1 MTVQQIIS
9 SVVESNLSGKR
20 VIYGYNGY
28 KIFIYPK
35 SLRMHNGELFFIG
48 REQSNKF
55 LYIITEDYKNFKI
68 GEFKG
73 TPIPREVFGF
83 NLKAMRVEMDHKNA
97 LLINELFP
105 FTKPVVIGKVDSF
118 GFGDRLG
125 IANPAHIQA
134 LEISHMKPIL
144 AQQSIRELKRTKR
157 TPEEVLDAAI
167 WAVFQEGYTMGYG
180 ADADHL
186 KTTDDI
192 DRMAQAGF
200 TMFTFDPSAYVI
212 NNATKMNT
220 NELKEYFTNINNGE
234 FNLESVMLR
243 YANQS
248 FRIDDETTL
257 FPTDIE
263 ILRAF
268 VKYGG
273 VIKHTTQ
280 LYRYLKSKYRDV
292 KSEVELSVDETD
304 IPTSP
309 FEHLFI
315 ANELKLQN
323 VELVSLSPRF
333 IGDFEKGIDYKGDIK
348 EFIREYKQHVSISKI
363 YGGYKISIHS
373 GSDKFSI
380 YNAIG
385 KLKLGN
391 VHVKTAGTSYL
402 EALRTIAAVKPDL
415 IKEILDFAREHY
427 LQEKNSY
434 HVSADLNKV
443 PAAKDCSNAQLLELF
458 NDDNARQV
466 FHVTFGKVL
475 TAQDVNSNYIFRD
488 RIKKCLEENE
498 ELHYENLIKHFRRH
512 LEPFKN

>member
-1 MTVQQIIS
+1 MQQIIS
-9 SVVESNLSGKR
+9 TVVESNLNGKK
-20 VIYGYNGY
+20 VIYGYNGC
-28 KIFIYPK
+28 KISIYPK
-35 SLRMHNGELFFIG
+35 SLRMNNDELYFIG
-48 REQSNKF
+48 REQNKKF
-55 LYIITEDYKNFKI
+55 LYIITEESKNFKLQ
-68 GEFKG
+68 EFNG
-73 TPIPREVFGF
+73 TNIPKEVFGY
-83 NLKAMRVEMDHKNA
+83 NLKAIRVEMNHDSAN
-97 LLINELFP
+97 LIKQIFP
-105 FTKPVVIGKVDSF
+105 FTKPTTIGKVDSF

-125 IANPAHIQA
+125 IANPAHLQA
-134 LEISHMKPIL
+134 LEGSHMKPVL
-144 AQQSIRELKRTKR
+144 AQQSIRELERTKR
-157 TPEEVLDAAI
+157 TPEEVLDAAV
-167 WAVFQEGYTMGYG
+167 WAAFQEGYTKGYG

-192 DRMAQAGF
+192 DRMARAGF

-212 NNATKMNT
+212 NHATKMNA
-220 NELKEYFTNINNGE
+220 NELKEYFTDINNGD
-234 FNLESVMLR
+234 FNLEAVVAR
-243 YANQS
+243 YSNQS
-248 FRIDDETTL
+248 FKLDSETTL
-257 FPTDIE
+257 FPTDLE

-273 VIKHTTQ
+273 VIKHTVR
-280 LYRYLKSKYRDV
+280 LYRYLKEKYKDIE
-292 KSEVELSVDETD
+292 SEVELSVDETD

-315 ANELKLQN
+315 VNELKRQN
-323 VELVSLSPRF
+323 VELVSLAPRF
-333 IGDFEKGIDYKGDIK
+333 IGDFEKGIDYKGSIED
-348 EFIREYKQHVSISKI
+348 FIREYKQHVSISKI

-385 KLKLGN
+385 NLKSGN

-434 HVSADLNKV
+434 HVSANLDKV
-443 PAAKDCSNAQLLELF
+443 PESSSCSNAQLSDLF
-458 NDDNARQV
+458 NQDDARQV

-475 TAQDVNSNYIFRD
+475 TAQDSNGNYIFRD

-512 LEPFKN
+512 LEPFKK